1 MAHVFPRVFGRELP
15 VVDHARGAR
24 IFDSSGKAYIDGAA
38 GALVVGIGHGDLAV
52 IDALEDQARRVS
64 YVHGTQFGSNSVEA
78 YADEVAEYLPMDGA
92 RIYPVSGGSEA
103 TETALKIARAFH
115 LARGEDDRHKVIARS
130 GSYHGNTLNALDAS
144 GRPSLRA
151 PYEPWLGRTVR
162 VPAPNE
168 YRCLNSSHEEC
179 GRKLAADL
187 DFVIRTE
194 GPETVACFVAE
205 PIVGAALGAVSPPD
219 DYWPAVSDVCRR
231 HGVLIVADEVMTG
244 FGRTGAWFASEHF
257 GLRPDILT
265 AGKGAASGY
274 WPFGFA
280 ACSGAVFEA
289 VEQTGF
295 VHGFTFSHN
304 LVGAAVAGAVLS
316 RLRTDDLVA
325 ASRSKGETLRAMLA
339 TALDGHPHVGDIR
352 GRGLMIG
359 VELVADRDTRE
370 PFERS
375 KRITEKVIGTA
386 FDLGLTLYPA
396 TGCADGKRG
405 DAILLGPPFVI
416 TDDELEQVTDLFAD
430 SVEAALR

>member
-1 MAHVFPRVFGRELP
+1 MSHVFPRVFGRELP

-24 IFDSSGKAYIDGAA
+24 IFDVTGKTYIDGAG

-64 YVHGTQFGSNSVEA
+64 YVHATQFGSDALET
-78 YADEVAEYLPMDGA
+78 YAAEVAPLLPMDGA
-92 RIYPVSGGSEA
+92 RIYTVAGGSEA
-103 TETALKIARAFH
+103 TETALKIARAYH
-115 LARGEDDRHKVIARS
+115 LARGEDSRHKVIGRS
-130 GSYHGNTLNALDAS
+130 GSYHGNTLYALDAS
-144 GRPSLRA
+144 GRPLLRA

-168 YRCLNSSHEEC
+168 YRCLNDTHEAC
-179 GRKLAADL
+179 GQKLAADL

-219 DYWPAVSDVCRR
+219 DYWPAVVDVCRE
-231 HGVLIVADEVMTG
+231 HGVLVIADEVMTG

-280 ACSGAVFEA
+280 ACSGAVFDTI
-289 VEQTGF
+289 EQTGF

-304 LVGAAVAGAVLS
+304 VVGAAVASAVLA
-316 RLRTDDLVA
+316 RLRSDDLVT
-325 ASRSKGETLRAMLA
+325 ASRTKGEALKKMLA
-339 TALDGHPHVGDIR
+339 AALDGSPHVGDIR

-359 VELVADRDTRE
+359 LELVADRGTKE
-370 PFERS
+370 PFDRS
-375 KRITEKVIGTA
+375 RLITEHVIATA

-396 TGCADGKRG
+396 IGCADGKGG
-405 DAILLGPPFVI
+405 DAIMLGPPFVI
-416 TDDELEQVTDLFAD
+416 TDDELEQVADIVTD
-430 SVEAALR
+430 SIEALG

>member
-1 MAHVFPRVFGRELP
+1 MTHVFPRVFGRELP
-15 VVDHARGAR
+15 LVDHARGAR
-24 IFDSSGKAYIDGAA
+24 IFDATGKAYIDGAG
-38 GALVVGIGHGDLAV
+38 GALVVGLGHGDLSV
-52 IDALEDQARRVS
+52 IDSLEDQARRVS
-64 YVHGTQFGSNSVEA
+64 YVHATQFSSKALEK
-78 YADEVAEYLPMDGA
+78 YAEEVASLLPMDGA
-92 RIYPVSGGSEA
+92 RIYPVAGGSEA
-103 TETALKIARAFH
+103 TETALKMARAYH
-115 LARGEDDRHKVIARS
+115 LARGEDSRHKVIGRS
-130 GSYHGNTLNALDAS
+130 SSYHGNTLNALDAS
-144 GRPSLRA
+144 GRPLLRA

-168 YRCLNSSHEEC
+168 YRCLNDTHDAC

-219 DYWPAVSDVCRR
+219 DYWPAVADVCRE

-280 ACSGAVFEA
+280 ACSGAVFDA
-289 VEQTGF
+289 VEKTGF

-304 LVGAAVAGAVLS
+304 AVGAAVASAVLA
-316 RLRTDDLVA
+316 RMRADDLVS
-325 ASRSKGETLRAMLA
+325 ASRSKGEALKGMLGA
-339 TALDGHPHVGDIR
+339 ALSEHPHVGDIR

-359 VELVADRDTRE
+359 VELVADRNTKE

-375 KRITEKVIGTA
+375 RRITEQVIAAA

-396 TGCADGKRG
+396 IGCADGKSG
-405 DAILLGPPFVI
+405 DAIMLGPPFVI
-416 TDDELEQVTDLFAD
+416 TNDELEQAVDLFAD
-430 SVEAALR
+430 AVRAAL

>member
-1 MAHVFPRVFGRELP
+1 VSHVFPRVFGRELP

-24 IFDSSGKAYIDGAA
+24 IFDVTGKTYIDGAG
-38 GALVVGIGHGDLAV
+38 GALVVGIGHGDLSV

-64 YVHGTQFGSNSVEA
+64 YVHATQFGSDALET
-78 YADEVAEYLPMDGA
+78 YAAHVAPLLPMDGA
-92 RIYPVSGGSEA
+92 RIYTVAGGSEA
-103 TETALKIARAFH
+103 TETALKIARAYH
-115 LARGEDDRHKVIARS
+115 LARGEDSRHKVIGRS
-130 GSYHGNTLNALDAS
+130 GSYHGNTLYALDAS
-144 GRPSLRA
+144 GRPLLRA

-168 YRCLNSSHEEC
+168 YRCLNDTHEAC
-179 GRKLAADL
+179 GQKLAADL

-219 DYWPAVSDVCRR
+219 DYWPAVVDVCRE
-231 HGVLIVADEVMTG
+231 HGVLVIADEVMTG

-280 ACSGAVFEA
+280 ACSGAVFDTI
-289 VEQTGF
+289 EQTGF

-304 LVGAAVAGAVLS
+304 VVGAAVASAVLA
-316 RLRTDDLVA
+316 RLRSDDLVT
-325 ASRSKGETLRAMLA
+325 ASRTKGEALKKMLA
-339 TALDGHPHVGDIR
+339 AALDGSPHVGDIR

-359 VELVADRDTRE
+359 LELVADRGTKE
-370 PFERS
+370 PFDRS
-375 KRITEKVIGTA
+375 RLITEHVIATA

-396 TGCADGKRG
+396 IGCADGKGG
-405 DAILLGPPFVI
+405 DAIMLGPPFVI
-416 TDDELEQVTDLFAD
+416 TDDELEQVADIVTD
-430 SVEAALR
+430 SIEALG